1 MSVLDLATHVHRRFN
16 ALTGEWILVSPQRT
30 ARPWRGQVDD
40 RAPEIVPNYDA
51 SCYMCPANL
60 RASGERNPSYQS
72 TFVFT
77 NDFPALTPPPVFDGL
92 GAPVAS
98 GSPVASG
105 FSRKSAPAP
114 HPFPGC
120 NDEVNLMLA
129 EAETG
134 TCRVVCFSP
143 RHDLTLS
150 RMTREAIRLVI
161 DLFATERT
169 MLAAREDVRYV
180 QIFENRGA
188 MMGASNPHP
197 HGQIWASASV
207 PPEIVKEQG
216 RQRLY
221 WERWGR
227 DLLGDYLDRELT
239 ARTRLVCDNDAFVAL
254 VPFWAIWPFETLI
267 VPRRRVSAIDG
278 LTSAERDGL
287 ADILKQVL
295 TRCDQLFDA
304 PCPYSMGFHESPAD
318 HEPHAEWRWHAHVYP
333 PVLRSA
339 SVRKFMVGY
348 ELLASPQRDITP
360 EHAAERLRAAGKS
373 VDRTSSAFRRKIPLQ
388 TRRDQP

>member
-1 MSVLDLATHVHRRFN
+1 MSALDLATHVHRRLN

-40 RAPEIVPNYDA
+40 RATEIVPNYDA

-77 NDFPALTPPPVFDGL
+77 NDFPALTPPSDGL

-98 GSPVASG
+98 G
-105 FSRKSAPAP
+105 FSRKGAPAT
-114 HPFPGC
+114 HPPLGC

-161 DLFATERT
+161 DLFASERT

-188 MMGASNPHP
+188 MMGASDPHP

-216 RQRLY
+216 RQRLVLGAV
-221 WERWGR
+221 EARPAGR
-227 DLLGDYLDRELT
+227 LPRSRDDRHGR
-239 ARTRLVCDNDAFVAL
+239 ALVCDN
-254 VPFWAIWPFETLI
+254 E
-267 VPRRRVSAIDG
+267 RVRCAGS
-278 LTSAERDGL
+278 
-287 ADILKQVL
+287 VL
-295 TRCDQLFDA
+295 GDL
-304 PCPYSMGFHESPAD
+304 
-318 HEPHAEWRWHAHVYP
+318 
-333 PVLRSA
+333 
-339 SVRKFMVGY
+339 
-348 ELLASPQRDITP
+348 
-360 EHAAERLRAAGKS
+360 
-373 VDRTSSAFRRKIPLQ
+373 AFRDTDCAPSAPVNDRCADLGR
-388 TRRDQP
+388 T